1 VNRPTPS
8 PLLPYEA
15 QLATPAGRA
24 RELVRRL
31 LALTARPGDTL
42 LRVATDEPVIA
53 LTFDD
58 GPDPVETP
66 AVVEVLERHGARGTF
81 FMVGERAAA
90 QPALVARVATAGHA
104 VANHSW
110 DHPSFRRIDRSARG
124 EQLRRGAAALAPF
137 GVPLFRPPFGEQ
149 SVASL
154 RDARRAGMQVVA
166 WDVVAEDWRD
176 APADYLVG
184 RVLRRLRRGSI
195 VVFHDSLYVSQEPRY
210 RDRAPMR
217 AALDELLG
225 RLAPTFRFVTLPEL
239 LALGRPVWGH
249 HFHRVPPGVHA
260 TLSHS

>member
-1 VNRPTPS
+1 MSLPAAPS
-8 PLLPYEA
+8 ALPYEA
-15 QLATPAGRA
+15 ELATPVGRA
-24 RELVRRL
+24 KELVKRA

-42 LRVATDEPVIA
+42 LRVATREPAIA

-66 AVVEVLERHGARGTF
+66 AVLELLERHGARGTF

-90 QPALVARVATAGHA
+90 HPGLLSRVAAGGHA

-110 DHPSFRRIDRSARG
+110 DHPSFRRIGSAARA
-124 EQLRRGAAALAPF
+124 EQLRRGAAALAPY

-176 APADYLVG
+176 APAERVVE

-195 VVFHDSLYVSQEPRY
+195 VVFHDALYVTEDPRY

-217 AALDELLG
+217 QALDELLAQ
-225 RLAPTFRFVTLPEL
+225 LSPAFRFVTIPEL

-249 HFHRVPPGVHA
+249 HYHRLPASFHAGLAH
-260 TLSHS
+260 L